1 MFRPELDYD
10 DTKGVE
16 EGEEDVAERWVRVG
30 YGGKMWLKGIGGR
43 AERALNAK
51 KIF

>member
-30 YGGKMWLKGIGGR
+30 YGGLWWEDV
-43 AERALNAK
+43 AERWVMVGRCG
-51 KIF
+51 

>member
-30 YGGKMWLKGIGGR
+30 YGGKMWLKGGLWWVMVGR
-43 AERALNAK
+43 CG
-51 KIF
+51 